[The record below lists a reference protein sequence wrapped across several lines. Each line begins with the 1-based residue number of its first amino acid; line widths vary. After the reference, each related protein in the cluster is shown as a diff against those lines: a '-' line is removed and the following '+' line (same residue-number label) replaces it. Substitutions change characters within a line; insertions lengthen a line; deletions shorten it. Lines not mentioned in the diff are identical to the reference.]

1 MDEVNSSSGD
11 IFIPRTQ
18 KKRPNPVTGLNGNS
32 FGFKINLKFDT
43 DIDQTGVEQA
53 INDYS
58 TLSMSMWM
66 DAANVLQD
74 ASSTLNKSASQF
86 IDLSDRVTN
95 LENIALTTET
105 SVNFNARI
113 SGIEESLAAN
123 QALFNNTQSILNLI
137 NQNYDLTRSI
147 LNNETSVEVSYNLNT
162 INQGL
167 GIGVDRSVEN
177 LVTINNTSQDFN
189 IGQNKG
195 YGILTQTGQNV
206 IELLNFSNYFK
217 HINNGIDVN
226 LTGDMTIRLDDTKV
240 KWKNGQRF
248 RISFGD
254 KVYPQSS
261 IITIVTDSQGLYPL
275 SSPSGGIYSTT
286 IIVLDDTIFSEWGY
300 KPVFDIVCIDD
311 QNLIFQVD
319 AIGKSLTDNQ

>member
-1 MDEVNSSSGD
+1 M
-11 IFIPRTQ
+11 
-18 KKRPNPVTGLNGNS
+18 
-32 FGFKINLKFDT
+32 
-43 DIDQTGVEQA
+43 
-53 INDYS
+53 
-58 TLSMSMWM
+58 
-66 DAANVLQD
+66 
-74 ASSTLNKSASQF
+74 
-86 IDLSDRVTN
+86 
-95 LENIALTTET
+95 
-105 SVNFNARI
+105 
-113 SGIEESLAAN
+113 
-123 QALFNNTQSILNLI
+123 
-137 NQNYDLTRSI
+137 
-147 LNNETSVEVSYNLNT
+147 SYNLNT